1 MRRNF
6 TKAIFIVLIFCS
18 YIAQAQNPGSIS
30 GKVVNA
36 KDKTP
41 VDFATIAVR
50 NLKDSVV
57 VASGQTNPDG
67 TFTFKAIAPGKYRI
81 YAAFLGLKTATKDVE
96 VAKVA
101 VNAGEISMTDDG
113 VDLNTVNV
121 TASIPVVVKTDTIEF
136 DAKSIKMRE
145 NAVVEDVLKKLPG
158 VEVAKDGSIKA
169 QGETVTKVK
178 VDGKEFFGT
187 DPLLATKNLP
197 ADMVDKIQVIDEMSE
212 QSQFSGIDDGTR
224 TKILNITTKAGMK
237 KGYFGNS
244 TVGYG
249 TEDRYDANI
258 NVNKFDTDQQFSVI
272 GQFNNVNKQNFGQG
286 GGVGNGFGGA
296 GRGNF
301 GGGGSGAGSGGITTT
316 NAGGLNFA
324 DTYKDGTQIQG
335 SYFFNQSA
343 VKNQQTSFT
352 QNLLGNDITT
362 VANDADN
369 KTDRI
374 NHRFNFMIDT
384 KLDSSTTIKIQ
395 PNVSYTESDATNISN
410 YDRNLTLSRTIGL
423 QRYIS
428 DSSTPSITNNL
439 LVRKKFKRRGRTL
452 SLNVNT
458 SINNSDADNYN
469 YISEDNTIAT
479 VKTTT
484 ITDQLNQV
492 SSNSINNTS
501 RVVYTEPLSKTTS
514 LEFNYQNG
522 YSQDNQ
528 GRQVLD
534 FNSASGQYDLIN
546 YDYTNVYEN
555 QTLTNAAGLSFT
567 TNEKKYNWNIG
578 VAAQQTNR
586 VNSNVTT
593 GMVRTQNFINLT
605 PSANFRYNFSNSRR
619 LNIRY
624 RGNTQQ
630 PSINQIQPIPDNT
643 NTQSVFV
650 GNPLLKP
657 SFNNNLNI
665 NYNNFDFAKS
675 RMFFALLSLSQTFN
689 AIGNT
694 SQLITNP
701 LDTNYGKIRTT
712 YINVDGV
719 YSGNASL
726 NLGLPI
732 LPERKL
738 TLNAS
743 LNANYNRNV
752 NFTSGNNNS
761 ADLVKNITNSWVLT
775 NRYNFVTNFD
785 KFDLTGGISGT
796 YNRATYSAQ
805 PNATTNYYTVNP
817 SFDVSYLFPGNIRL
831 AVDLDYIKNTGRGED
846 YNTEYTL
853 VNSYISRQF
862 FKNRGTFK
870 LAVNDAF
877 NQNQGISRT
886 ATNNTI
892 TDLNYT
898 VLKRYY
904 MLSFTYSLTRIGGKN
919 MSSDMQMQGP
929 GQGQGPGSGG
939 GQRFRN

>member
-1 MRRNF
+1 MKRNVQR
-6 TKAIFIVLIFCS
+6 AIFIVLIFCG
-18 YIAQAQNPGSIS
+18 YIAQAQNSGSIT
-30 GKVVNA
+30 GKVINA
-36 KDKTP
+36 KDKKP

-50 NLKDSVV
+50 NLKDSSV
-57 VASGQTNPDG
+57 VASGQTEPDG
-67 TFTFKAIAPGKYRI
+67 TFSFKAIAPGKYRI
-81 YAAFLGLKTATKDVE
+81 YAAFLGLKTTTKDVE
-96 VAKVA
+96 VAKAA
-101 VNAGEISMTDDG
+101 VNAGEIAMGDDG
-113 VDLNTVNV
+113 VDLNTVDV
-121 TASIPVVVKTDTIEF
+121 TASIPVVVKTDTLEF
-136 DAKSIKMRE
+136 DAKSIKVRE

-212 QSQFSGIDDGTR
+212 QSQFSGVDDGTR
-224 TKILNITTKAGMK
+224 SKILNITTKAGMK

-249 TEDRYDANI
+249 TQDRYDASI
-258 NVNKFDTDQQFSVI
+258 NVNKFDNDQQFSVI

-286 GGVGNGFGGA
+286 NGVGNGFGGG

-301 GGGGSGAGSGGITTT
+301 GGGGSGAGSGGITNT
-316 NAGGLNFA
+316 NAGGLNFS

-335 SYFFNQSA
+335 SYFFNKSD
-343 VKNQQTSFT
+343 VYNQQTSFT
-352 QNLLGNDITT
+352 QNLLGNRVTT
-362 VANDADN
+362 VNNNSDN
-369 KTDRI
+369 NTDRI

-395 PNVSYTESDATNISN
+395 PNVSYTESDATNLSDYN
-410 YDRNLTLSRTIGL
+410 RNLLQAQTIGS
-423 QRYIS
+423 QRYLS
-428 DSSTPSITNNL
+428 SSSTPNINNNL
-439 LVRKKFKRRGRTL
+439 LIRKKFKRRGRTL

-458 SINNSDADNYN
+458 SINNNDADNFN
-469 YISEDNTIAT
+469 RIHETNTINSVVT
-479 VKTTT
+479 SNLL
-484 ITDQLNQV
+484 DQLNKV
-492 SSNSINNTS
+492 NTNSINNTS
-501 RVVYTEPLSKTTS
+501 RLVYTEPLSKTTS

-522 YSQDNQ
+522 YSHDNQ

-534 FNSASGQYDLIN
+534 FNSASGQYDLVN
-546 YDYTNVYEN
+546 LDFTNLYEN
-555 QTLTNAAGLSFT
+555 QTLTNAAGVSYT

-578 VAAQQTNR
+578 LAAQQTNR
-586 VNSNVTT
+586 ENTNLTT
-593 GMVRTQNFINLT
+593 GMVRTQNFLNLT

-619 LNIRY
+619 LSIRY

-650 GNPLLKP
+650 GNPDLKP
-657 SFNNNLNI
+657 SFNNNLNF

-675 RMFFALLSLSQTFN
+675 RMFFVFVNLSQTFN
-689 AIGNT
+689 AIGNQ
-694 SQLITNP
+694 SQLVTNP
-701 LDTNYGKIRTT
+701 LDSNYGKIRTT
-712 YINVDGV
+712 YVNVDGV
-719 YSGNASL
+719 YAGNASV
-726 NLGLPI
+726 NLGLPL

-752 NFTSGNNNS
+752 NFTSGNDNP
-761 ADLVKNITNSWVLT
+761 ADLIRNITNAWTIT

-805 PNATTNYYTVNP
+805 PNSTTNYYTINP
-817 SFDVSYLFPGNIRL
+817 TFDVSYVFPGNIRF
-831 AVDLDYIKNTGRGED
+831 AVDLDYIKNTGRGEG
-846 YNTEYTL
+846 YNTQFTL

-870 LAVNDAF
+870 IAVNDAF

-886 ATNNTI
+886 ANNNTI
-892 TDLNYT
+892 TDLNYN

-904 MLSFTYSLTRIGGKN
+904 MFSFTYSLTRIGGRN
-919 MSSDMQMQGP
+919 MSGDMQMP
-929 GQGQGPGSGG
+929 GQDGG
-939 GQRFRN
+939 GGRRMRM

>member
-1 MRRNF
+1 MKKNVQR
-6 TKAIFIVLIFCS
+6 AIFIVLLFCG
-18 YIAQAQNPGSIS
+18 YIAQAQNTGSIS
-30 GKVVNA
+30 GKVINA
-36 KDKTP
+36 KDKKP
-41 VDFATIAVR
+41 VDFATVAVKS
-50 NLKDSVV
+50 LKDSST

-67 TFTFKAIAPGKYRI
+67 SFSFKSIAPGKYRI
-81 YAAFLGLKTATKDVE
+81 YSAFLGLKTATKDIE

-101 VNAGEISMTDDG
+101 VNAGEIAMVDDG
-113 VDLNTVNV
+113 LDLKDVNV

-136 DAKSIKMRE
+136 DGKSIKVRE
-145 NAVVEDVLKKLPG
+145 NAVVEDMLKKLPG

-212 QSQFSGIDDGTR
+212 QSQFSGVDDGTR
-224 TKILNITTKAGMK
+224 NKILNITTKAGMK

-249 TEDRYDANI
+249 TEDRYDASL
-258 NVNKFDTDQQFSVI
+258 NVNKFDNEQQFSFI

-286 GGVGNGFGGA
+286 NGAGNGFGGG

-316 NAGGLNFA
+316 NAAGLNFA

-335 SYFFNQSA
+335 SYFFNKSA
-343 VKNQQTSFT
+343 VSNQQTSFT
-352 QNLLGNDITT
+352 QNLLGDRITT
-362 VANDADN
+362 VSNNADN
-369 KTDRI
+369 NTDRI

-395 PNVSYTESDATNISN
+395 PNVSYTESDATNLSG
-410 YDRNLTLSRTIGL
+410 YTRNLIQSTTVGN

-428 DSSTPSITNNL
+428 NSTTPNISNNL

-458 SINNSDADNYN
+458 SINNNDADNYN
-469 YISEDNTIAT
+469 YISETNTINSTPTASL
-479 VKTTT
+479 
-484 ITDQLNQV
+484 IDQLNKV
-492 SSNSINNTS
+492 NTNSINNTS
-501 RVVYTEPLSKTTS
+501 RLVYTEPLSKTTS

-522 YSQDNQ
+522 YSHDNQ

-534 FNSASGQYDLIN
+534 FNSASGQYDLVN
-546 YDYTNVYEN
+546 LDFTNIYEN
-555 QTLTNAAGLSFT
+555 QTLTNAAGVSFT

-578 VAAQQTNR
+578 LAAQQTNR
-586 VNSNVTT
+586 ENTNLTT
-593 GMVRTQNFINLT
+593 GLVRTQNFINLT

-624 RGNTQQ
+624 RGTTQQ
-630 PSINQIQPIPDNT
+630 PTINQIQPILDNT

-650 GNPLLKP
+650 GNPELKP
-657 SFNNNLNI
+657 QFNNNLSI

-675 RMFFALLSLSQTFN
+675 RMFFAFLSLSQTFN
-689 AIGNT
+689 AIGNS
-694 SQLITNP
+694 SQLVTDQN
-701 LDTNYGKIRTT
+701 DKDFGKIRTT
-712 YINVDGV
+712 YVNVDGV
-719 YSGNASL
+719 YSGNASI
-726 NLGLPI
+726 NMGVPI

-743 LNANYNRNV
+743 LNGNYNRNV
-752 NFTSGNNNS
+752 NFTSGDNNTT
-761 ADLVKNITNSWVLT
+761 DLVKNITNSWSVT

-805 PNATTNYYTVNP
+805 PNSTTNYYTLNP
-817 SFDVSYLFPGNIRL
+817 SFDISYLFPGNIRL
-831 AVDLDYIKNTGRGED
+831 AVDLDYIKNTGRGEG

-870 LAVNDAF
+870 VAVNDAF

-892 TDLNYT
+892 TDLNYN

-904 MLSFTYSLTRIGGKN
+904 MFSFTYSLTRIGGRN
-919 MSSDMQMQGP
+919 MSGDMQMPAQG
-929 GQGQGPGSGG
+929 GDGG
-939 GQRFRN
+939 RRIRM

>member
-1 MRRNF
+1 MKRNVQR
-6 TKAIFIVLIFCS
+6 AIFIVLIFCS
-18 YIAQAQNPGSIS
+18 YLAQAQNPGSIS
-30 GKVVNA
+30 GKVINA
-36 KDKTP
+36 KDKQP

-57 VASGQTNPDG
+57 VASGQTAPDG
-67 TFTFKAIAPGKYRI
+67 SFTFKAIAPGKYRI

-101 VNAGEISMTDDG
+101 VNAGDIAMTDDG

-121 TASIPVVVKTDTIEF
+121 TASIPVVVKTDTLEF
-136 DAKSIKMRE
+136 DAKSIKVRE
-145 NAVVEDVLKKLPG
+145 NAVVEDVIKKLPG

-178 VDGKEFFGT
+178 VDGKEFFGS

-197 ADMVDKIQVIDEMSE
+197 ADMVDKIQVIDELSE
-212 QSQFSGIDDGTR
+212 QSQFSGVDDGTR

-249 TEDRYDANI
+249 TQDRYDASI
-258 NVNKFDTDQQFSVI
+258 NVNKFDNDQQFSVI

-286 GGVGNGFGGA
+286 NGVGNGFGGG

-301 GGGGSGAGSGGITTT
+301 GGGGSGAGSGGITNT

-335 SYFFNQSA
+335 SYFFNRSD
-343 VKNQQTSFT
+343 VSNQQQSFT
-352 QNLLGNDITT
+352 QNLLGNRVTT
-362 VANDADN
+362 VSNNADN
-369 KTDRI
+369 NTDRI

-395 PNVSYTESDATNISN
+395 PNVSYTESDATNLSK
-410 YDRNLTLSRTIGL
+410 YQRNLIESQTIGS

-428 DSSTPSITNNL
+428 NSSSPNITNNL

-458 SINNSDADNYN
+458 SINNNDADNYN
-469 YISEDNTIAT
+469 YISEDNTINNRDTST
-479 VKTTT
+479 V
-484 ITDQLNQV
+484 TDQLNKV
-492 SSNSINNTS
+492 NTNSINNTS
-501 RVVYTEPLSKTTS
+501 RLVYTEPLSKTTS

-522 YSQDNQ
+522 YSHDNQ

-534 FNSASGQYDLIN
+534 FNSASGQYDLVN
-546 YDYTNVYEN
+546 VDYTNTYEN
-555 QTLTNAAGLSFT
+555 QTLTNAGGISFT

-578 VAAQQTNR
+578 LAAQQTNR
-586 VNSNVTT
+586 VNTNLTT
-593 GMVRTQNFINLT
+593 GLVRTQNFINLT

-630 PSINQIQPIPDNT
+630 PSISQIQPIPDNT
-643 NTQSVFV
+643 NTQSVFI
-650 GNPLLKP
+650 GNPTLKP
-657 SFNNNLNI
+657 SFNNSLNI
-665 NYNNFDFAKS
+665 NYNNFDIAKG
-675 RMFFALLSLSQTFN
+675 RMFFAFLSLSQTFN
-689 AIGNT
+689 AIGNS
-694 SQLITNP
+694 SQLVT
-701 LDTNYGKIRTT
+701 DSTDRDYGKIRTT
-712 YINVDGV
+712 YVNVDGV
-719 YSGNASL
+719 YSGNGSVNVGIPL
-726 NLGLPI
+726 

-743 LNANYNRNV
+743 LNANYSRNV
-752 NFTSGNNNS
+752 NFTTGNDNPN
-761 ADLVKNITNSWVLT
+761 DLVRNITNTIGIT

-805 PNATTNYYTVNP
+805 PNANTNFYTLNP
-817 SFDVSYLFPGNIRL
+817 SFDISYVFPGNIRL
-831 AVDLDYIKNTGRGED
+831 AVDLDYIKNTGRGEG
-846 YNTEYTL
+846 YNTQFTL

-870 LAVNDAF
+870 IAVNDAF

-892 TDLNYT
+892 TDLNYN

-904 MLSFTYSLTRIGGKN
+904 MFSFTYSLTRIGGRN
-919 MSSDMQMQGP
+919 MSGDTPQMPTP
-929 GQGQGPGSGG
+929 GQGG
-939 GQRFRN
+939 GQRFRM

>member
-1 MRRNF
+1 MKKNVQR
-6 TKAIFIVLIFCS
+6 TIFIVLIFCG
-18 YIAQAQNPGSIS
+18 YFAQAQNTGAVT
-30 GKVVNA
+30 GKVVTA
-36 KDKTP
+36 KDKKP

-50 NLKDSVV
+50 NLKDSSV

-67 TFTFKAIAPGKYRI
+67 TFSFKAIAPGKYRV

-96 VAKVA
+96 VAKASVSTGDIA
-101 VNAGEISMTDDG
+101 MADDG
-113 VDLNTVNV
+113 VDLNEVNV
-121 TASIPVVVKTDTIEF
+121 TASIPVVVKTDTLEF
-136 DAKSIKMRE
+136 DAKSIKVRE

-178 VDGKEFFGT
+178 VDGKEFFGS

-212 QSQFSGIDDGTR
+212 QSQFSGVDDGTR
-224 TKILNITTKAGMK
+224 TKILNITTKSGMK

-249 TEDRYDANI
+249 SDERYDANI
-258 NVNKFDTDQQFSVI
+258 NVNKFNNDQQFSVI

-286 GGVGNGFGGA
+286 GGVGNGFGGG

-301 GGGGSGAGSGGITTT
+301 GGGGSSVGSGGITTT

-335 SYFFNQSA
+335 SYFFNKSN
-343 VKNQQTSFT
+343 VLNQQNSFT
-352 QNLLGNDITT
+352 QNLLGNSITT
-362 VANDADN
+362 VNNTADN
-369 KTDRI
+369 NTDRI

-395 PNVSYTESDATNISN
+395 PNVSYTESDGRNISSYNRNLITSTTIGEQRYLSSSSAPNISN
-410 YDRNLTLSRTIGL
+410 
-423 QRYIS
+423 
-428 DSSTPSITNNL
+428 NL
-439 LVRKKFKRRGRTL
+439 LIRKKFKRRGRTL

-458 SINNSDADNYN
+458 SINNNDADNYN
-469 YISEDNTIAT
+469 YISEDNTINT
-479 VKTTT
+479 VTSKKL
-484 ITDQLNQV
+484 TDQLNKV
-492 SSNSINNTS
+492 NSNSINNTA
-501 RVVYTEPLSKTTS
+501 RAVYTEPLSKTTS

-522 YSQDNQ
+522 YAFDNQ
-528 GRQVLD
+528 AREVLD
-534 FNSASGQYDLIN
+534 FNSLSGQYDLVN
-546 YDYTNVYEN
+546 LDFTNTYEN
-555 QTLTNAAGLSFT
+555 QTLTNAAGVSYT

-578 VAAQQTNR
+578 IAAQQTNR
-586 VNSNVTT
+586 VNTNVTT
-593 GMVRTQNFINLT
+593 GFVRTQNFINLT

-619 LNIRY
+619 INIRY

-630 PSINQIQPIPDNT
+630 PSISQIQPILDNT

-650 GNPLLKP
+650 GNPDLKP
-657 SFNNNLNI
+657 AFNNTLNV
-665 NYNNFDFAKS
+665 NYNNFDFAKG
-675 RMFFALLSLSQTFN
+675 RMFFAFINLSQTFN

-694 SQLITNP
+694 SQLVTNP
-701 LDTNYGKIRTT
+701 LDSNYGKIRTT

-719 YSGNASL
+719 YSGNASVNMGIPL
-726 NLGLPI
+726 

-752 NFTSGNNNS
+752 NFTTANS
-761 ADLVKNITNSWVLT
+761 SPADLVRNVTNTYAVT

-796 YNRATYSAQ
+796 YNRATYSAN
-805 PNATTNYYTVNP
+805 PNSTTNFYTINP
-817 SFDVSYLFPGNIRL
+817 TFDISYLFPGNIRL
-831 AVDLDYIKNTGRGED
+831 AVDLDYIKNTGRGEG
-846 YNTEYTL
+846 YNTEFTL
-853 VNSYISRQF
+853 VNSYISKQV

-870 LAVNDAF
+870 IAVNDAF

-892 TDLNYT
+892 TDLNYN

-904 MLSFTYSLTRIGGKN
+904 MFSFTYSLTRIGGKT
-919 MSSDMQMQGP
+919 MSGDMQMPNQ
-929 GQGQGPGSGG
+929 GG
-939 GQRFRN
+939 GGGGGGGGMRMRM

>member
-1 MRRNF
+1 MKRNVQR
-6 TKAIFIVLIFCS
+6 AIFMVLLFCG
-18 YIAQAQNPGSIS
+18 YIAQAQNTGSIS
-30 GKVVNA
+30 GKVINA
-36 KDKTP
+36 KDKKP
-41 VDFATIAVR
+41 VDFATIAIKS
-50 NLKDSVV
+50 LKDSST
-57 VASGQTNPDG
+57 VASGQSNPDG
-67 TFTFKAIAPGKYRI
+67 TFSFKGIAPGKYRI
-81 YAAFLGLKTATKDVE
+81 YSAFLGLKTVTKDVE

-101 VNAGEISMTDDG
+101 VNAGEIAMVDDG
-113 VDLNTVNV
+113 VDLKDVNV

-136 DAKSIKMRE
+136 DGKSIKVRE
-145 NAVVEDVLKKLPG
+145 NAVVEDMLKKLPG

-212 QSQFSGIDDGTR
+212 QSQFSGVDDGTR
-224 TKILNITTKAGMK
+224 NKILNITTKAGMK

-249 TEDRYDANI
+249 TQDRYDASL
-258 NVNKFDTDQQFSVI
+258 NVNKFDNDQQFSFI

-286 GGVGNGFGGA
+286 NGAGNGFGGG

-316 NAGGLNFA
+316 NAAGLNFA

-335 SYFFNQSA
+335 SYFFNKSA
-343 VKNQQTSFT
+343 VANQQTSFT
-352 QNLLGNDITT
+352 QNLLGDKITT
-362 VANDADN
+362 VLNNADN
-369 KTDRI
+369 NTDRI

-395 PNVSYTESDATNISN
+395 PNVSYTESDATNLSD
-410 YDRNLTLSRTIGL
+410 YTRNLIQSTTVGN

-428 DSSTPSITNNL
+428 NSTTPNISNNL

-458 SINNSDADNYN
+458 SINNNDADNYN
-469 YISEDNTIAT
+469 YISETNTINSTPTASL
-479 VKTTT
+479 
-484 ITDQLNQV
+484 IDQLNKV
-492 SSNSINNTS
+492 NTNSINNTS
-501 RVVYTEPLSKTTS
+501 RLVYTEPLSKTTS

-522 YSQDNQ
+522 YSHDNQ

-534 FNSASGQYDLIN
+534 FNSASGQYDLVN
-546 YDYTNVYEN
+546 LDYTNIYEN
-555 QTLTNAAGLSFT
+555 QTLTNAAGVSFT

-578 VAAQQTNR
+578 LAAQQTNR
-586 VNSNVTT
+586 ENTNLTT
-593 GMVRTQNFINLT
+593 GLVRTQNFINLT

-624 RGNTQQ
+624 RGTTQQ
-630 PSINQIQPIPDNT
+630 PTINQIQPILDNT

-650 GNPLLKP
+650 GNPELKP
-657 SFNNNLNI
+657 QFNNNLSI

-675 RMFFALLSLSQTFN
+675 RMFFAFLNLSQTFN
-689 AIGNT
+689 AIGNS
-694 SQLITNP
+694 SQLVTDQN
-701 LDTNYGKIRTT
+701 DVDYGKIRTT
-712 YINVDGV
+712 YVNVDGV
-719 YSGNASL
+719 YSGNASI
-726 NLGLPI
+726 NMGLPI

-738 TLNAS
+738 NLNAS

-752 NFTSGNNNS
+752 NFTTGNNS
-761 ADLVKNITNSWVLT
+761 AGLLKNITNSWSVT

-805 PNATTNYYTVNP
+805 PNSTTNYYTLNP
-817 SFDVSYLFPGNIRL
+817 SFDISYLFPGNIRL
-831 AVDLDYIKNTGRGED
+831 AVDLDYIKNTGRGEG

-870 LAVNDAF
+870 IAVNDAF

-892 TDLNYT
+892 TDLNYN

-904 MLSFTYSLTRIGGKN
+904 MFSFTYSLTRIGGRN
-919 MSSDMQMQGP
+919 MSGDMQMPAQG
-929 GQGQGPGSGG
+929 GDGG
-939 GQRFRN
+939 RRMRM